1 MRILLVEGE
10 KKADKA
16 QARLD
21 GTDVLVMSWPN
32 GSKSISY
39 ADWSILKDEDVYCW
53 PDADETGAQ
62 ALEGW
67 RGPDGTPHPGLIDE
81 LIKVG
86 VKSAHMVAVP
96 EGKTDGWDIGD
107 AVDEGWTAEQIDQ
120 HLRTGSRQVYP
131 P

>member
-1 MRILLVEGE
+1 
-10 KKADKA
+10 
-16 QARLD
+16 
-21 GTDVLVMSWPN
+21 MSWPN

-67 RGPDGTPHPGLIDE
+67 CGPDGTPHPGLIDE

-96 EGKTDGWDIGD
+96 EGTTDGWALGD
-107 AVDEGWTAEQIDQ
+107 AVDAGWTAEQIDQ

-131 P
+131 TQRVEERTMQASLERQN

>member
-1 MRILLVEGE
+1 MPSPRVLYHSEIRGGCRQEGRRMRILLVEGE

-16 QARLD
+16 QALLD

-86 VKSAHMVAVP
+86 RSEENTSELQSLMSITYAVFCL
-96 EGKTDGWDIGD
+96 KK
-107 AVDEGWTAEQIDQ
+107 
-120 HLRTGSRQVYP
+120 
-131 P
+131 

>member
-1 MRILLVEGE
+1 
-10 KKADKA
+10 
-16 QARLD
+16 
-21 GTDVLVMSWPN
+21 MSWPN

-96 EGKTDGWDIGD
+96 VGKTDGWDIGD
-107 AVDEGWTAEQIDQ
+107 GVNEG
-120 HLRTGSRQVYP
+120 LTGGQNEVGSASGGEGVCKYGVS
-131 P
+131 